1 MDAIRLGLYDKETFC
16 NLACVITSQ
25 GDRQMNPFVQ
35 GDYLGACRHIEKA
48 YKAVKEIA
56 NDTVNLQKS
65 HPINKVLRHL
75 SKAIESCSD

>member
-1 MDAIRLGLYDKETFC
+1 
-16 NLACVITSQ
+16 
-25 GDRQMNPFVQ
+25 MNPFVQ

-48 YKAVKEIA
+48 YNAVKEIA

-75 SKAIESCSD
+75 SKAIESCSDWGDDVGMHARFHLLREDK